1 MRVIP
6 AGYEVFKP
14 YDNMFKNIER
24 VARVCYKSEDK
35 ICDGS
40 AEKMVRSLVKRNHE
54 AMLEHESLY
63 FVIDDFNDYLKFAE
77 FISFLEA
84 DGFNCMLHTTYF
96 NRGVVSGNIRMWR
109 DFIRES
115 IAILDCL
122 DEEDDMPILI
132 PKVVADLLSYKQK
145 WPIIFD
151 DLDMDIQDGIFD
163 DYEMIEI
170 RPEQLTDMEKLV
182 HYTVTVKFTVDAGVG
197 REITRHRPASFA
209 QESTRYCNY
218 TKDGFGAEIT
228 VIKPCFFE
236 EGTDAYIA
244 WENGCKAAE
253 TAYMALVGMGRT
265 PQEARDVLPL
275 SIKGELVMTATIPE
289 WRHFFNLRAADST
302 GAAHPQMKEVTIPLL
317 LALKE
322 MYPDFF
328 VGIEPAIKA

>member
-35 ICDGS
+35 ICEGS
-40 AEKMVRSLVKRNHE
+40 AEKMVRALIKRHHE
-54 AMLEHESLY
+54 AMLEHESLI
-63 FVIDDFNDYLKFAE
+63 FVIPEFEDYLKFAE
-77 FISFLEA
+77 FISFLES
-84 DGFNCMLHTTYF
+84 DGTNCMLRTTYY

-109 DFIRES
+109 EFVQAAINIVK
-115 IAILDCL
+115 IA
-122 DEEDDMPILI
+122 EENDMDMPIAI

-145 WPIIFD
+145 WPILFD
-151 DLDMDIQDGIFD
+151 DMDMELVDVFD
-163 DYEMIEI
+163 DYEMMPITQD
-170 RPEQLTDMEKLV
+170 QLTELEKMT
-182 HYTVTVKFTVDAGVG
+182 HYMITVKFTVDAGVG
-197 REITRHRPASFA
+197 REITRHRVASFA

-228 VIKPCFFE
+228 VVKPCFFD
-236 EGTDAYIA
+236 EGTDAYVA

-253 TAYMALVGMGRT
+253 AAYMALVDMGRT

-275 SIKGELVMTATIPE
+275 SVKGELVMTAAVSE
-289 WRHFFNLRAADST
+289 WRHFFSLRAADST

-317 LALKE
+317 LELKE
-322 MYPDFF
+322 QYPTFF
-328 VGIEPAIKA
+328 AGIEPAIKK